1 MKSKL
6 ATTLGLIFSLICI
19 PVNAQNFPD
28 KPVHFIVPYAPG
40 GPTDIIARLFS
51 QKMTEL
57 WKQAVV
63 VENRPG
69 AAGNVG
75 TAQVAKSKPDGYTVL
90 INTSS
95 VAVNTSLYAN
105 PGYNLE
111 RDLIAISNVANSP
124 NIIVAGT
131 SLTAKN
137 LRDGLESAKSG
148 KMSYASPGTGTTPH
162 LSAEYLFKVLAKS
175 DVLHVPYKGAGPALN
190 GALTGEVQFA
200 SVAMPAAVSL
210 VKSGKLQGL
219 AVTSGKRSAA
229 LPDVPSVAESG
240 FPGFEDYTWVGF
252 FVPTGTPKSIVN
264 KINSDIEFLLQQQ
277 DVKEQL
283 AQLGFDS
290 VGGTPESFARYIK
303 VEMTKWSKV
312 VKETGV
318 KAD

>member
-19 PVNAQNFPD
+19 SVNAQNFPD

-131 SLTAKN
+131 SLTARN
-137 LRDGLESAKSG
+137 LRDGLEGAKSG
-148 KMSYASPGTGTTPH
+148 QMSYASPGTGTTPH

-175 DVLHVPYKGAGPALN
+175 DVLHVPYKGAGPAIN

-264 KINSDIEFLLQQQ
+264 KINGDIEFLLQQQ

-283 AQLGFDS
+283 SQLGFDS

-318 KAD
+318 RAD

>member
-6 ATTLGLIFSLICI
+6 FTTLGIIFSLICI
-19 PVNAQNFPD
+19 QVNAQNFPD

-51 QKMTEL
+51 QKMSEL

-111 RDLIAISNVANSP
+111 KDLIGISNVANSP

-131 SLTAKN
+131 SLVVKN
-137 LRDGLESAKSG
+137 LRDGLEAAKSG

-162 LSAEYLFKVLAKS
+162 LSAEYLFKVLARS

-229 LPDVPSVAESG
+229 LPDVLSVAESG

-252 FVPTGTPKSIVN
+252 FVPTGTPKSIVS
-264 KINSDIEFLLQQQ
+264 KINADIEFLLQQQ

>member
-137 LRDGLESAKSG
+137 LRDGLEGAKSG
-148 KMSYASPGTGTTPH
+148 KMSYSSPGTGTTPH

-240 FPGFEDYTWVGF
+240 FPGFEDFTWVGF

-264 KINSDIEFLLQQQ
+264 KINSDIEFFLQQQ

>member
-1 MKSKL
+1 MKSKIF
-6 ATTLGLIFSLICI
+6 TILGLIFSLICI
-19 PVNAQNFPD
+19 QVNAQNFPD

-57 WKQAVV
+57 WKQPVV

-131 SLTAKN
+131 SLNAKN

-252 FVPTGTPKSIVN
+252 FVPTGTPKSIVS
-264 KINSDIEFLLQQQ
+264 KINTDIELLLQQQ
-277 DVKEQL
+277 DVREQL

-303 VEMTKWSKV
+303 IEMTKWSKV

>member
-6 ATTLGLIFSLICI
+6 FTTFGIIFSLICI
-19 PVNAQNFPD
+19 QVNAQNFPD

-51 QKMTEL
+51 QKMSEL

-111 RDLIAISNVANSP
+111 KDLIGISNVANSP

-131 SLTAKN
+131 SLAVKN
-137 LRDGLESAKSG
+137 LRDGLEAAKSG

-162 LSAEYLFKVLAKS
+162 LSAEYLFKVLARS

-229 LPDVPSVAESG
+229 LPDVLSVAESG

-252 FVPTGTPKSIVN
+252 FVPTGTPKSIVS
-264 KINSDIEFLLQQQ
+264 KINADIEFLLQQQ

>member
-1 MKSKL
+1 M
-6 ATTLGLIFSLICI
+6 
-19 PVNAQNFPD
+19 
-28 KPVHFIVPYAPG
+28 
-40 GPTDIIARLFS
+40 
-51 QKMTEL
+51 
-57 WKQAVV
+57 
-63 VENRPG
+63 
-69 AAGNVG
+69 
-75 TAQVAKSKPDGYTVL
+75 
-90 INTSS
+90 
-95 VAVNTSLYAN
+95 
-105 PGYNLE
+105 
-111 RDLIAISNVANSP
+111 IAISNVANSP

-137 LRDGLESAKSG
+137 LRDGLEGAKSG

>member
-1 MKSKL
+1 MNKIIKKSA
-6 ATTLGLIFSLICI
+6 ATLLL
-19 PVNAQNFPD
+19 
-28 KPVHFIVPYAPG
+28 
-40 GPTDIIARLFS
+40 
-51 QKMTEL
+51 
-57 WKQAVV
+57 
-63 VENRPG
+63 
-69 AAGNVG
+69 
-75 TAQVAKSKPDGYTVL
+75 
-90 INTSS
+90 
-95 VAVNTSLYAN
+95 
-105 PGYNLE
+105 
-111 RDLIAISNVANSP
+111 
-124 NIIVAGT
+124 
-131 SLTAKN
+131 
-137 LRDGLESAKSG
+137 
-148 KMSYASPGTGTTPH
+148 
-162 LSAEYLFKVLAKS
+162 
-175 DVLHVPYKGAGPALN
+175 
-190 GALTGEVQFA
+190 A

-252 FVPTGTPKSIVN
+252 FVPTGTPKSIVS
-264 KINSDIEFLLQQQ
+264 KINTDIELLLQQQ

>member
-137 LRDGLESAKSG
+137 LRDGLEGAKSG

-312 VKETGV
+312 VKRLV
-318 KAD
+318 

>member
-6 ATTLGLIFSLICI
+6 TTTLGLIFSLICI
-19 PVNAQNFPD
+19 SVNAQNFPD

-57 WKQAVV
+57 WKQTVV

-131 SLTAKN
+131 SLTARN
-137 LRDGLESAKSG
+137 LRDGLEGAKSG

-175 DVLHVPYKGAGPALN
+175 DVLHVPYKGAGPAIN

-283 AQLGFDS
+283 SQLGFDS

-318 KAD
+318 RAD

>member
-1 MKSKL
+1 MKSKF

-19 PVNAQNFPD
+19 SVNAQNFPD

-131 SLTAKN
+131 SLTARN
-137 LRDGLESAKSG
+137 
-148 KMSYASPGTGTTPH
+148 
-162 LSAEYLFKVLAKS
+162 
-175 DVLHVPYKGAGPALN
+175 
-190 GALTGEVQFA
+190 
-200 SVAMPAAVSL
+200 
-210 VKSGKLQGL
+210 
-219 AVTSGKRSAA
+219 
-229 LPDVPSVAESG
+229 
-240 FPGFEDYTWVGF
+240 
-252 FVPTGTPKSIVN
+252 
-264 KINSDIEFLLQQQ
+264 
-277 DVKEQL
+277 
-283 AQLGFDS
+283 
-290 VGGTPESFARYIK
+290 
-303 VEMTKWSKV
+303 
-312 VKETGV
+312 
-318 KAD
+318 

>member
-137 LRDGLESAKSG
+137 LRDGLEGAKSG
-148 KMSYASPGTGTTPH
+148 KMSYSSPGTGTTPH

-264 KINSDIEFLLQQQ
+264 KINSDIEFFLQQQ

>member
-137 LRDGLESAKSG
+137 LRDGLEGAKSG

>member
-6 ATTLGLIFSLICI
+6 ASTLGLIFSLICI

-137 LRDGLESAKSG
+137 LRDGLEGAKSG

-175 DVLHVPYKGAGPALN
+175 DVLHAPYKGAGPALN

>member
-111 RDLIAISNVANSP
+111 KDLIGISNVANSP
-124 NIIVAGT
+124 NIIVAGS
-131 SLTAKN
+131 SLNAKN

-252 FVPTGTPKSIVN
+252 FVPTGTPKSIVS
-264 KINSDIEFLLQQQ
+264 KINTDIELLLQQQ
-277 DVKEQL
+277 DVREQL

-303 VEMTKWSKV
+303 IEMTKWSKV